1 MIGSKVRFEIFKR
14 DLFTC
19 QYCGR
24 STPEVELQI
33 DHIIPQAKGGGDDV
47 DNLITSCSECNY
59 AKNDILLSD
68 RTYTIDTVEL
78 HANNLKNIK
87 SRKTQFKLFILY
99 KKELEEL
106 EKMEVEEI
114 ASLLYEDVRASN
126 TRYYHTIRN
135 LIKKYGFNLVY
146 SAMEQCVTK
155 TFRFNEKTFLLEMEY
170 LPIMCESLCNGNK
183 DVSEIE
189 AQYLI
194 ELTKKDL
201 VTGYIKT
208 ICNPEEDMFASLVKI
223 LKCNYH
229 PETKEDVDFDEIFT
243 NFMYIIS
250 TTDETK
256 ECRYL
261 ALCEYVNH
269 GKNLLKQPF

>member
-24 STPEVELQI
+24 SAPEVELQI
-33 DHIIPQAKGGGDDV
+33 DHIVPQAKGGDDNI

-68 RTYTIDTVEL
+68 KTYTIDTIEF

-106 EKMEVEEI
+106 ETMEINEV
-114 ASLLYEDVRASN
+114 ASLLYEDIRVLD
-126 TRYYHTIRN
+126 TRYYHIIRN

-146 SAMEQCVTK
+146 SAMEQCVANA
-155 TFRFNEKTFLLEMEY
+155 FGFSEKTFLLEMEY
-170 LPIMCESLCNGNK
+170 LPIMCESLCDGNK
-183 DVSEIE
+183 NIDEIE
-189 AQYLI
+189 AHYLI
-194 ELTKKDL
+194 GL
-201 VTGYIKT
+201 VNKNLLTGYIKT
-208 ICNPEEDMFASLVKI
+208 ICDPEKDILIDLLKI
-223 LKCNYH
+223 LKYKYH
-229 PETKEDVDFDEIFT
+229 PETKNDMSFNQILAE
-243 NFMYIIS
+243 FMYIIS
-250 TTDETK
+250 QTNETK
-256 ECRYL
+256 ESRYS
-261 ALCEYVNH
+261 ALCEYVKN
-269 GKNLLKQPF
+269 GKNQMRQPF